1 MIPGAVNPQK
11 VDEQLLNPYKEEYQ
25 HIRTEILQYLNNYQA
40 VRNMMYVSTLT
51 CSGLAIGND
60 ITNPYLYLL
69 PPYSDSAVLF
79 NSYEFWERVAIDST
93 YLRVFHE
100 QEYNSFKW
108 ETRHM
113 NLYKYTPKL
122 ITKINVQHF
131 PYLACSVA
139 TLGLFWYF
147 TYKTQD
153 VPTYIFGGIISL
165 LCIILYAVKHK
176 VDSAYIMDGWEK
188 VKKAEKSN
196 SNMCNSCSK

>member
-1 MIPGAVNPQK
+1 MN
-11 VDEQLLNPYKEEYQ
+11 
-25 HIRTEILQYLNNYQA
+25 
-40 VRNMMYVSTLT
+40 
-51 CSGLAIGND
+51 
-60 ITNPYLYLL
+60 
-69 PPYSDSAVLF
+69 
-79 NSYEFWERVAIDST
+79 FWECVAIDST

-122 ITKINVQHF
+122 ITKINVQHV

-139 TLGLFWYF
+139 ALGLFWYF
-147 TYKTQD
+147 TYKAQD

-165 LCIILYAVKHK
+165 LCIILYAAKHK

-196 SNMCNSCSK
+196 GNICNSCSK